1 MRFVQSCTAAA
12 GCLTLEPLSPV
23 VGAEVQHF
31 DLVAALDADDPAAL
45 AARLRAALDEHGL
58 LLFRDQRDLT
68 PEHHVRTARLF
79 GSVFP
84 LPPRFQHERSPAPTE
99 ILRMSN
105 DAAEGFAGVGAS
117 GWHIDGTSYEAPFP
131 LALMRIVHAFP
142 ERSGPTLFLPMAPLA
157 ERVRRRAPAWE
168 RLWVRNG
175 AGTHPLLFRGP
186 RGQVGVCLGKAKS
199 FAWDLGG
206 PGERATDAD
215 ETAALLAALDGDVAA
230 VAGDGGVYRHEWRTG
245 DLLVVD
251 NVAVAHL
258 AAPETQTPRD
268 VAGLRVLDRV
278 VVAGVAGRDALAPLG
293 GEAPRLVG

>member
-79 GSVFP
+79 GEVFP

-105 DAAEGFAGVGAS
+105 DAAEGFAGVGAA

-142 ERSGPTLFLPMAPLA
+142 ERSGPTLFLPMAKVLPQLMMIPL
-157 ERVRRRAPAWE
+157 E
-168 RLWVRNG
+168 
-175 AGTHPLLFRGP
+175 LL
-186 RGQVGVCLGKAKS
+186 QLLLKMLQTQIKVLLHSVQTILQYQ
-199 FAWDLGG
+199 
-206 PGERATDAD
+206 
-215 ETAALLAALDGDVAA
+215 AA
-230 VAGDGGVYRHEWRTG
+230 
-245 DLLVVD
+245 
-251 NVAVAHL
+251 
-258 AAPETQTPRD
+258 Q
-268 VAGLRVLDRV
+268 
-278 VVAGVAGRDALAPLG
+278 
-293 GEAPRLVG
+293 